1 MTAGESTSCTS
12 AARRSLSSFRNA
24 LYSSDSRSAT
34 SAAAFLSASASTAC
48 LAASVASFASAFAA
62 AAAATSATAAAAAA
76 SPPSGASSPASPRGV
91 MTKSCDCDD
100 ARRPIGAISSEGPA
114 DSLRASRR
122 SDPA

>member
-62 AAAATSATAAAAAA
+62 AAAATSATAAAAA